1 MFIKDEWIEVV
12 YPRKL
17 KLNWKIIY
25 IFIFILNIILLNVF
39 KGLSWIF
46 FLLLSI
52 VIHHQII
59 KKIRQRKNNFN
70 EIIEENIIYM
80 IESLKLYDENY
91 SEVTRN
97 GKITREKF
105 VSRAIRI
112 FYKVHKNKVSIRV
125 YRDGDR
131 FTKVSSSKDFSET
144 LEATMGM
151 ELEKVL
157 KEISYIDFIFL
168 RYRDKRIE
176 VSSGVKLAKGTK
188 MRITETLVFDISKV
202 SHGLTIGSTGSG
214 KSFFINSKI
223 LAYSQMSDINFN
235 SWNGADIRICDP
247 KASDLYLY
255 KFVTGFGSKKV
266 ACEPNLIAKMVREVS
281 ELVEQRY
288 REMFNDISAFGKTF
302 VDFKGYPPVVLFIDE
317 YAALMKTVDKK
328 TKEEIEKHLYNIVLK
343 GRGCGVFAEII
354 LQRPDTTVLSG
365 AIRDQLQVRTG
376 LSNLSQD
383 GRQMLFGSTDI
394 EYRTV
399 TVKGGGYIF
408 IDSVTEQPVYFE
420 TPFIDKNFDFLGEI
434 EKINSSRLS
443 NEKVNNME

>member
-202 SHGLTIGSTGSG
+202 SHGLTIGSTGG
-214 KSFFINSKI
+214 
-223 LAYSQMSDINFN
+223 
-235 SWNGADIRICDP
+235 
-247 KASDLYLY
+247 
-255 KFVTGFGSKKV
+255 
-266 ACEPNLIAKMVREVS
+266 
-281 ELVEQRY
+281 
-288 REMFNDISAFGKTF
+288 
-302 VDFKGYPPVVLFIDE
+302 
-317 YAALMKTVDKK
+317 
-328 TKEEIEKHLYNIVLK
+328 
-343 GRGCGVFAEII
+343 
-354 LQRPDTTVLSG
+354 
-365 AIRDQLQVRTG
+365 
-376 LSNLSQD
+376 
-383 GRQMLFGSTDI
+383 
-394 EYRTV
+394 
-399 TVKGGGYIF
+399 
-408 IDSVTEQPVYFE
+408 
-420 TPFIDKNFDFLGEI
+420 
-434 EKINSSRLS
+434 
-443 NEKVNNME
+443 

>member
-1 MFIKDEWIEVV
+1 MFTKDEWIEVV

-25 IFIFILNIILLNVF
+25 IFIFILNIILLNIF

-176 VSSGVKLAKGTK
+176 VSSGVKQL
-188 MRITETLVFDISKV
+188 
-202 SHGLTIGSTGSG
+202 
-214 KSFFINSKI
+214 
-223 LAYSQMSDINFN
+223 
-235 SWNGADIRICDP
+235 
-247 KASDLYLY
+247 
-255 KFVTGFGSKKV
+255 
-266 ACEPNLIAKMVREVS
+266 
-281 ELVEQRY
+281 
-288 REMFNDISAFGKTF
+288 
-302 VDFKGYPPVVLFIDE
+302 VVLIW
-317 YAALMKTVDKK
+317 LLLTVW
-328 TKEEIEKHLYNIVLK
+328 EWN
-343 GRGCGVFAEII
+343 
-354 LQRPDTTVLSG
+354 
-365 AIRDQLQVRTG
+365 
-376 LSNLSQD
+376 
-383 GRQMLFGSTDI
+383 
-394 EYRTV
+394 
-399 TVKGGGYIF
+399 
-408 IDSVTEQPVYFE
+408 
-420 TPFIDKNFDFLGEI
+420 
-434 EKINSSRLS
+434 
-443 NEKVNNME
+443 